1 MSADLSQDYGFVLNF
16 NDLSE
21 ELLDDKFEEWLQFM
35 EANEPYLFDKKN
47 KEYKTEEEL
56 RSDFEYD
63 VRGHFPIYF

>member
-1 MSADLSQDYGFVLNF
+1 MSSDLYSDYGFVLNF
-16 NDLSE
+16 NDLPE
-21 ELLDDKFEEWLQFM
+21 ELLDDKFEEWRQWL
-35 EANEPYLFDKKN
+35 EGREPYLFDKKS